1 MLKVAY
7 YHIVNTLSVKDD
19 IQASAF
25 VKSFFDY
32 VPDINKCTI
41 NTVGPSSYVSSLTSV
56 VKTIEVDPRELG
68 NRSDFPSPQA
78 KQCSPELDS
87 PVFSPRVR

>member
-7 YHIVNTLSVKDD
+7 YHIVNPLSVKDD

-32 VPDINKCTI
+32 VLDINKSTI
-41 NTVGPSSYVSSLTSV
+41 NTVGPSYVSSLTSV
-56 VKTIEVDPRELG
+56 VKTIEVDPREPG